1 MNYFK
6 KPTMATDDN
15 TALNELK
22 NVMLDLSSKMDKHKQ
37 ESDAKSD
44 TLIETLQASI
54 MQVKKDLDQK
64 LDTSFNEVKGD
75 ISKIN
80 ERIRLIEAD
89 LAKNKAAPTSGTGAS
104 GSGGPTWPPP
114 GFGANRPPSPHE
126 VPGHKR
132 GRREDAASRPHS
144 QPPPPPPQARTTGA
158 TPTTSN
164 DDLKFA
170 IFVGGFQREVP
181 RHFREAQ
188 AKLMLAKVSPNTRP
202 SVHFRASYMAKY
214 FYLECPSLSVFRE
227 VMDSISAHSWSWHD
241 PTFNDSYELHVR
253 RHKTLQQ
260 RELGKFRSY
269 FYAAIKA
276 RLDQN
281 IELKDNFTLKII
293 KGTLYIEHD
302 TDALP
307 LLHFSR
313 NIIMDSSGYD
323 IDFNTFSKFGIDK
336 EEVNAIC
343 EAALTEAE
351 EVMD

>member
-1 MNYFK
+1 M
-6 KPTMATDDN
+6 
-15 TALNELK
+15 
-22 NVMLDLSSKMDKHKQ
+22 
-37 ESDAKSD
+37 
-44 TLIETLQASI
+44 
-54 MQVKKDLDQK
+54 
-64 LDTSFNEVKGD
+64 
-75 ISKIN
+75 
-80 ERIRLIEAD
+80 
-89 LAKNKAAPTSGTGAS
+89 
-104 GSGGPTWPPP
+104 
-114 GFGANRPPSPHE
+114 
-126 VPGHKR
+126 
-132 GRREDAASRPHS
+132 
-144 QPPPPPPQARTTGA
+144 
-158 TPTTSN
+158 
-164 DDLKFA
+164 KFA

-313 NIIMDSSGYD
+313 NLIMDSSGYD

-336 EEVNAIC
+336 EEVDAIC